1 MPVPEWQLHPSVHPM
16 TMGTLLDCVTELGSA
31 TQGLI
36 DKGVLFNVDGGARVF
51 QSVVRQISVPL
62 RKLCLDGDG
71 ALLKNVVAN
80 PFFNPLGGNKAR
92 YRHATISWRTE
103 RRECVFG
110 FADGKRETVV
120 VPEAAHAIEIGRLY
134 GIDFVDDGWCTI
146 HSPFDLTATPIP
158 LDAWLGAKA
167 LQVNS
172 VSYSVRDALH
182 LVADYEGAHSNE
194 MPAFVAVGVN
204 PEDFDRGRNMKYRL
218 INCVYF
224 GCLSYAHVVTVYSA
238 LYIIRRMQ
246 RLLPRIETDKS
257 FTEIHAPSVARL
269 FEHIRTVV
277 SFRARFVNATHE
289 MVVVGKSNAPD
300 SRQRHP
306 VYRIWSGFR
315 EWDAPILGA
324 NHSEQA

>member
-1 MPVPEWQLHPSVHPM
+1 MPVPDWQLHPRVHPM
-16 TMGTLLDCVTELGSA
+16 TMGTLLDCITELGSA

-36 DKGVLFNVDGGARVF
+36 DKGALFNVDGGTRVF

-62 RKLCLDGDG
+62 RKLCLDSDG
-71 ALLKNVVAN
+71 GLLTKVVAN
-80 PFFNPLGGNKAR
+80 PLFSPLGGIKSR

-103 RRECVFG
+103 RRELVLG

-134 GIDFVDDGWCTI
+134 GIDFVEDGWCTI

-158 LDAWLGAKA
+158 LDSWLGAKA
-167 LQVNS
+167 LQINS
-172 VSYSVRDALH
+172 VSYNVRDALR

-204 PEDFDRGRNMKYRL
+204 PEDVDRGRNMKYRL

-224 GCLSYAHVVTVYSA
+224 GCLSYAHVVTMYSA
-238 LYIIRRMQ
+238 LYIIRGMQ
-246 RLLPRIETDKS
+246 RLLPRIATDKS
-257 FTEIHAPSVARL
+257 FTEIHAPSVAGL
-269 FEHIRTVV
+269 IEHIRTDV
-277 SFRARFVNATHE
+277 SFRARIVKATHE

-306 VYRIWSGFR
+306 VYRIWSGSR
-315 EWDAPILGA
+315 EWDAPVPGSK
-324 NHSEQA
+324 HSEQA